1 MMMRSL
7 VLLCAWTCLA
17 APALAAVAPLS
28 AEHKAVLE
36 SAPTD
41 APAKELLGI
50 KSYEGRHY
58 LWGDEYNSHLWYP
71 HVKDL
76 GGAYAGIGSDQ
87 QYLFVGWARPEVAWL
102 MDYDAWVIDLHA
114 VYRAFFLAS
123 DTPDAFLKYWTDS
136 NTAAALDR
144 LDHFYAGSPQLAQ
157 YKKLFR
163 SHRHNIAVRLQWVKR
178 DMTKHKTPCYLNDS
192 ETYAFVR
199 GMIESGRLRP
209 QLTNLL
215 ADKGLAGIA
224 ASAQKLGL
232 KLHLLYLSNAEQ
244 YWPYSAQFRKNIRD
258 LPMDG
263 ASKII
268 RTLSTFSINK
278 DYRYNVQPGLGFQ
291 AWLERPA
298 ADHVHRMI
306 PRRKLKDD
314 KDIEFLIF
322 DKPAPEP
329 RGKKKK

>member
-1 MMMRSL
+1 MLTRF
-7 VLLCAWTCLA
+7 VACLCASVLA
-17 APALAAVAPLS
+17 TSAAFAGTVPPLPADQ
-28 AEHKAVLE
+28 KAVLDN
-36 SAPTD
+36 APTD

-71 HVKDL
+71 HVKNL

-87 QYLFVGWARPEVAWL
+87 QYLFVGWARPEIAWL

-114 VYRAFFLAS
+114 VYRAFFLSAES
-123 DTPDAFLKYWTDS
+123 PDAFLKFWTDT

-144 LDHFYAGSPQLAQ
+144 LDHFYAGTPKLEQ
-157 YKKLFR
+157 YKKLFKAN
-163 SHRHNIAVRLQWVKR
+163 RHNIAVRLTWVKR
-178 DMTKHKTPCYLNDS
+178 SMTTQKTPCYLNDAD
-192 ETYAFVR
+192 TYGYVR

-224 ASAQKLGL
+224 QSATKLGL

-244 YWPYSAQFRKNIRD
+244 YWPYSEQFRKNIRG
-258 LPMDG
+258 LPMDD
-263 ASKII
+263 ASRVI

-278 DYRYNVQPGLGFQ
+278 DYRYNIQPGLLFQ
-291 AWLERPA
+291 GWLEKPA
-298 ADHVHRMI
+298 AAHVHRMI

-314 KDIEFLIF
+314 KDIEFLVF
-322 DKPAPEP
+322 DKPVPVAKA
-329 RGKKKK
+329 KK